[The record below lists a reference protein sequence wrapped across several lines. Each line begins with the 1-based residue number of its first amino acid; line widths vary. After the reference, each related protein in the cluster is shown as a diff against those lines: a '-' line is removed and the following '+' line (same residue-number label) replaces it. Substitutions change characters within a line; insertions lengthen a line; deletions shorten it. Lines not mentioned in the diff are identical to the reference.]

1 MCEFKYNTD
10 MADERVD
17 EYKYINNLSAIDGI
31 EVLQEKYDEFSITTV
46 NVLNENGRN
55 AIDKEIGSYITFE
68 LENIK
73 YIEDREKI
81 VQKLTEHI
89 RKLVKDNESVL
100 VVGLGNVY
108 VTADAL
114 GSKVV
119 NKVEA
124 TRHILKFAKEI
135 LDSDTRE
142 VSAIAPGVMGK
153 TGVQT
158 SEIVSSVSK
167 IVNPKYIIVIDSL
180 MSKSIQRVG
189 NSIQISNTGIIPG
202 SGINGINKKIDEHTT
217 EAKVVS
223 IGVPMVVDIATITN
237 DAISIIENKEDND
250 LERYKK
256 IAKTLDMQNYIVTPK
271 DIDELIDL
279 MSEVISEGINKAMW
293 LYIDFIVQLV

>member
-17 EYKYINNLSAIDGI
+17 EYKYVNNLSAIDGI
-31 EVLQEKYDEFSITTV
+31 EVLQEKYDEFNITTV
-46 NVLNENGRN
+46 NVLNENGKI

-68 LENIK
+68 MDNIK
-73 YIEDREKI
+73 YIEDKDKI
-81 VQKLTEHI
+81 IEKLTEQI
-89 RKLVKDNESVL
+89 KKLIKDNESVL

-114 GSKVV
+114 GSKVI
-119 NKVEA
+119 NRVEA

-135 LDSDTRE
+135 IDSNTRE

-180 MSKSIQRVG
+180 MSKSMQRVG
-189 NSIQISNTGIIPG
+189 NSIQLSNTGIIPG
-202 SGINGINKKIDEHTT
+202 SGINGLNKKIDENTT
-217 EAKVVS
+217 DSMVIS

-279 MSEVISEGINKAMW
+279 MSEVISEGINKAM
-293 LYIDFIVQLV
+293 

>member
-31 EVLQEKYDEFSITTV
+31 EVLQEKYDEFNITTV
-46 NVLNENGRN
+46 NVLNENGSD

-73 YIEDREKI
+73 YVEDREKI

-158 SEIVSSVSK
+158 SEVVSSISK

-180 MSKSIQRVG
+180 MSKSMQRVG

-279 MSEVISEGINKAMW
+279 MSEVISEGINKAM
-293 LYIDFIVQLV
+293 

>member
-17 EYKYINNLSAIDGI
+17 EYKYVNNLSAIDGI
-31 EVLQEKYDEFSITTV
+31 EVLQEKYDEFNITTV
-46 NVLNENGRN
+46 NVLNENGKN

-68 LENIK
+68 MDNIK
-73 YIEDREKI
+73 YIEDKQKIIEKI
-81 VQKLTEHI
+81 TEHLK
-89 RKLVKDNESVL
+89 KLIKDNESVL

-114 GSKVV
+114 GSKVI
-119 NKVEA
+119 NRVEA
-124 TRHILKFAKEI
+124 TRHILKFAKDI
-135 LDSDTRE
+135 IDSDTRE

-167 IVNPKYIIVIDSL
+167 IVSPKYIIVIDSL
-180 MSKSIQRVG
+180 MSKSMQRVG
-189 NSIQISNTGIIPG
+189 NSIQLSNTGIIPG
-202 SGINGINKKIDEHTT
+202 SGINGYNKKIDENTT
-217 EAKVVS
+217 EAKVIS

-279 MSEVISEGINKAMW
+279 MSDVISDGINKAM
-293 LYIDFIVQLV
+293 

>member
-17 EYKYINNLSAIDGI
+17 EYKYVNNLSAIDGI
-31 EVLQEKYDEFSITTV
+31 EVLQEKYDEFNITTV
-46 NVLNENGRN
+46 NVLNENGKN

-68 LENIK
+68 MDNIK
-73 YIEDREKI
+73 YIEDKQKI
-81 VQKLTEHI
+81 IEKLTEHLK
-89 RKLVKDNESVL
+89 KLIKDNESVL

-114 GSKVV
+114 GSKVINRV
-119 NKVEA
+119 DA
-124 TRHILKFAKEI
+124 TRHILKFAKDI
-135 LDSDTRE
+135 IDSDTRE

-158 SEIVSSVSK
+158 SEIVSSISK
-167 IVNPKYIIVIDSL
+167 IVSPKYIIVIDSL
-180 MSKSIQRVG
+180 MSKSMQRVG
-189 NSIQISNTGIIPG
+189 NSIQLSNTGIIPG
-202 SGINGINKKIDEHTT
+202 SGINGYNKKIDENTT
-217 EAKVVS
+217 EAKVIS

-279 MSEVISEGINKAMW
+279 MSEVISDGINKAM
-293 LYIDFIVQLV
+293 